1 MCVCLRPA
9 SIVLRAKSIRLKDLR
24 QKVANHCGA
33 SCAPPPSAVAI
44 WCSHK
49 ARAACRFKEVCLVP
63 GTPRAVLSIYRQR
76 PCSSAVTICRH
87 AWKLPL
93 NSIFNIDQYCS
104 LMQFAAI
111 STLFWFCAQR
121 KTDGHIKK
129 QSPMRFCQCNQFVI
143 GNGKVWE
150 RKRDQFSVLFFMF
163 FGFLVC
169 YEALSEI
176 FFAAWFLRE
185 WFLFSAWFTVAATV
199 CPHLDLFRD

>member
-1 MCVCLRPA
+1 MCLRPA

-129 QSPMRFCQCNQFVI
+129 TIAHEILSVQPICHWKWKGLGKKTRPVFCIILHCSLAF
-143 GNGKVWE
+143 
-150 RKRDQFSVLFFMF
+150 
-163 FGFLVC
+163 
-169 YEALSEI
+169 
-176 FFAAWFLRE
+176 
-185 WFLFSAWFTVAATV
+185 
-199 CPHLDLFRD
+199 